1 MIKNEI
7 EAEGLSRPKS
17 TGILTVLRCISGP
30 NLVIVAWTGDKLLYG
45 QAQNGINLDLQVKF
59 DIEDQGQSTPKTI
72 GFLTVLRCISG
83 PNLVILT

>member
-1 MIKNEI
+1 MDY
-7 EAEGLSRPKS
+7 
-17 TGILTVLRCISGP
+17 
-30 NLVIVAWTGDKLLYG
+30 DKLLYG

-59 DIEDQGQSTPKTI
+59 DIEDQGQPTPKTI

>member
-1 MIKNEI
+1 M
-7 EAEGLSRPKS
+7 PKINR
-17 TGILTVLRCISGP
+17 ILTVLRCISGP

-59 DIEDQGQSTPKTI
+59 DIDDQGRSTPKTI
-72 GFLTVLRCISG
+72 SFLTVLRCTSG